1 METRRAIKS
10 IAVKYFYIP
19 TAAPFYDFS
28 AALSQ
33 KFKAC
38 PYLHSSLVIY
48 VINGMMEPE
57 ERINCAETKKAIPRV
72 AEWLVGD

>member
-1 METRRAIKS
+1 M
-10 IAVKYFYIP
+10 KYFYIP
-19 TAAPFYDFS
+19 TVAPFYDFS

-38 PYLHSSLVIY
+38 PYWQSSLVIY

-57 ERINCAETKKAIPRV
+57 ERINWAETKKAILLG
-72 AEWLVGD
+72 AEWLVGV